1 MKNIY
6 LTEEQYINYVLLE
19 YSKYGE
25 INESKFDIRK
35 LFQTL
40 YRGCRNFSDYVRR
53 TTYIVS
59 AGIISATLVYTA
71 ITKFLPITE
80 AEKQMLITQVENLEN
95 IRQPRE
101 RVINLNFRVSSN
113 GIEHIKQ
120 YEKCYL
126 KPYYATKAEKARGI
140 KTIGWGHKIIPS
152 DPEWLKRAPSITQE
166 QADQLFSQDI
176 HLYEKEL
183 AEAFKVLP
191 KHLQDVALYPQGF
204 IDACVSIIYNSGR
217 KNLKESPFFKTLANC
232 RLDKD
237 GYLNHE
243 DFIFTCSK
251 IKDSCITQQGKII
264 QGLVNRRKAES
275 LMAQQ

>member
-6 LTEEQYINYVLLE
+6 LTEEQYVNYVLLE

-40 YRGCRNFSDYVRR
+40 YRGCKNFSDYVRR

-59 AGIISATLVYTA
+59 AGIISATLVYAA

-80 AEKQMLITQVENLEN
+80 TEKEILITQVENLEN

-101 RVINLNFRVSSN
+101 HVINLNFKISSN

-126 KPYYATKAEKARGI
+126 KPYYATKSEKARGI

-152 DPEWLKRAPSITQE
+152 DPEWLKRASSITQE
-166 QADQLFSQDI
+166 QANQLFSQDI

-204 IDACVSIIYNSGR
+204 IDACISIIYNSGR

-251 IKDSCITQQGKII
+251 IKDSCISQQGKII